1 MSKTPV
7 IKLRK
12 QQTTLILLVV
22 SLLSIVHPFQPFLIN
37 DIDSIAYCKCCFQK
51 ISKQTT
57 KHSTICL
64 HCIHYYSLRLGLC
77 QPKTILSSSEEANTQ
92 SLPRVK
98 HDLTEASPFLR
109 QKVIGIRVSLKLQGF
124 NAFRHTQSS
133 GRRVQIF
140 SHRVRCLPK

>member
-1 MSKTPV
+1 M
-7 IKLRK
+7 
-12 QQTTLILLVV
+12 TLILLVV
-22 SLLSIVHPFQPFLIN
+22 SLLSIVHPFQQFLIN

-109 QKVIGIRVSLKLQGF
+109 QIVIGIRVSLKLQGF

-140 SHRVRCLPK
+140 SHRVRCLLK